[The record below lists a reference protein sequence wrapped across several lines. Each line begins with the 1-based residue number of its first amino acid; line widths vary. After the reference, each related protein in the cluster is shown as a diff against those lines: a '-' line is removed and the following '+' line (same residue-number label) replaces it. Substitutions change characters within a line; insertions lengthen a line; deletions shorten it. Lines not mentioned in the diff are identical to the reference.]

1 MYPFDQKIILNLNI
15 ISALN
20 LTIATVCIRIDL
32 IISSIVC
39 EEKMR
44 KLLLSAASIA
54 ALNLIACG
62 QAQNSTIPPSDKAAV
77 SVQEAKEFLEKSEEE
92 IVKLSEFAS
101 KIYWVQANFI
111 TEDTNSLAA
120 MAGAQVAKMSTR
132 LANEAKRFNNTTL
145 PSDLRRKM
153 DGLKRGSNFPAPERE
168 GAAEDLAQIMTN
180 LEATYGTG
188 KFLHKNN
195 MINLGEASD
204 IIASSR
210 DASELQKVWEGW
222 RTISPVMKGL
232 KNWVIPILVH
242 YGEAAM
248 IWMVRHS

>member
-1 MYPFDQKIILNLNI
+1 
-15 ISALN
+15 
-20 LTIATVCIRIDL
+20 LTGATVCLRLGL

-39 EEKMR
+39 GEKMR

-54 ALNLIACG
+54 ALSLVACG
-62 QAQNSTIPPSDKAAV
+62 QTQNSTISSSDKTAITVKSLTKAATAGTETSPPSI
-77 SVQEAKEFLEKSEEE
+77 QEAKEFLEKSEEE

-120 MAGAQVAKMSTR
+120 MAGAQAAKMSTR
-132 LANEAKRFNNTTL
+132 LANEAKRFNNTSL

-168 GAAEDLAQIMTN
+168 GAAEDLAKIMTN

-188 KFLHKNN
+188 KFLYKNN

-210 DASELQKVWEGW
+210 DASEFTCYEG
-222 RTISPVMKGL
+222 
-232 KNWVIPILVH
+232 
-242 YGEAAM
+242 
-248 IWMVRHS
+248 